1 MLASHV
7 TNSHTP
13 AARQLLVMAGGCAGH
28 VVVRFYGEHSS
39 MWVRLEDL
47 TPVELTDDSHL
58 DRLSA
63 MRTHLKLKHKYA
75 SHPLP
80 NEMMVKSNH
89 TRSLE

>member
-1 MLASHV
+1 M
-7 TNSHTP
+7 
-13 AARQLLVMAGGCAGH
+13 
-28 VVVRFYGEHSS
+28 VRFYGEHSS

-80 NEMMVKSNH
+80 NEMMTHNKSYGSQI
-89 TRSLE
+89 TPGG